1 MNCICVPGLAQY
13 ETTKAYMPKEPDE
26 LGLRPA
32 EVVILLGK
40 ELGKN
45 QHPQAGAY
53 VMEHMQPFNTNEWK
67 LTI

>member
-1 MNCICVPGLAQY
+1 
-13 ETTKAYMPKEPDE
+13 MPKEPDE